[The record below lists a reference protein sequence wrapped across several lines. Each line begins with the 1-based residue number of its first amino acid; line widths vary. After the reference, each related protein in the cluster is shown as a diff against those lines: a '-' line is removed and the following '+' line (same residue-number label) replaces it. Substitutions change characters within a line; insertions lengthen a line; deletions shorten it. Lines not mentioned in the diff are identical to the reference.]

1 MSVAK
6 LNLQV
11 GSSQLWRCFRR
22 CCRTLSHKRRRCRFG
37 LILLNVPVPRIH
49 MSEKSANRR
58 SAPSVQTRG
67 HGVRRSYR
75 QCFTSDTFS
84 LLGRLIV
91 PMRQLDR
98 RRYPR
103 GLSARRPR
111 KSMRLGCC
119 WTAFLGINQ
128 SRDYIR
134 LAYRK
139 TFPLRTPTTTIGRIT
154 LGGGASKFAT
164 SMNAIA
170 GIRSECA
177 AL

>member
-1 MSVAK
+1 LQRRREARKQRTRQVADVCCK
-6 LNLQV
+6 TKPSV

-84 LLGRLIV
+84 LLGRLIAGIYYGIDADITGV
-91 PMRQLDR
+91 IAGRAGPETE
-98 RRYPR
+98 
-103 GLSARRPR
+103 SAEQ
-111 KSMRLGCC
+111 S
-119 WTAFLGINQ
+119 AFLGTHLMKNLAAD
-128 SRDYIR
+128 STTDDNFGVGRDS
-134 LAYRK
+134 
-139 TFPLRTPTTTIGRIT
+139 
-154 LGGGASKFAT
+154 GAIQFL
-164 SMNAIA
+164 I
-170 GIRSECA
+170 E
-177 AL
+177 